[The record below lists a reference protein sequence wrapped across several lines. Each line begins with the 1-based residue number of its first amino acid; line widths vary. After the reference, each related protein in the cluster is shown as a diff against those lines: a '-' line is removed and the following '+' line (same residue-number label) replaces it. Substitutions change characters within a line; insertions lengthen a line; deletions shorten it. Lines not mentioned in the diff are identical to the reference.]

1 MIVSFTKWPDNKD
14 KAIFLFG
21 KCAHTTLRAELRS
34 NILNEDRVFYE
45 TKILSILDNSV
56 YSGDKYESS
65 CCTITIPKPTSNQI
79 KRLNEIIFSLDMKK
93 NGFIRNPVERVY
105 SAWCQRVIS
114 GYGSIPEKRINNKT
128 FFQILGLKKKH
139 SFLEFVQR
147 LKNLKIG
154 TQEYEL
160 FFNNIHFKKYSDVH
174 SKIFVDI
181 FLPIEFL
188 NEIGISTNKEKH
200 NLNRNKPITNIL
212 DSSDKNNIEAIKIAK
227 EMYKEDMKIY
237 NKCLFLY
244 EHNKIVWR

>member
-212 DSSDKNNIEAIKIAK
+212 
-227 EMYKEDMKIY
+227 
-237 NKCLFLY
+237 
-244 EHNKIVWR
+244 